1 MMLLMPRDVT
11 RVTTGTLKARKTSL
25 RLAMDLLYPRLRLRL
40 RRPPQKQPQ
49 AQRPP
54 SRDVSYLPS
63 LIIVP
68 SVNNVCTALAAIA
81 ILGAIL
87 GLLTLFSRMDL
98 FQ

>member
-1 MMLLMPRDVT
+1 MLLMPRDVT

-25 RLAMDLLYPRLRLRL
+25 RFAMDLLYPRLRL

-49 AQRPP
+49 AQRLP

-68 SVNNVCTALAAIA
+68 SVNNVFTALAAAA
-81 ILGAIL
+81 IFGAIL
-87 GLLTLFSRMDL
+87 GLLTLFSRMNL